1 MAMLTITL
9 NGVTIERDSTKLPQ
23 VSRDYLEQNGF
34 SQRLRDS
41 YASVTEKAFPDP
53 TERAAARQAKLDA
66 ALAQID
72 SGEVPGTRVAADPVK
87 TAMAKIIRDMLAKG
101 YTVDDV
107 ARMVDQNESKKHKKT
122 A

>member
-1 MAMLTITL
+1 MATLSITL

-23 VSRDYLEQNGF
+23 ASRDYLEQNGF

-53 TERAAARQAKLDA
+53 AERAVARQAKLDA

-72 SGEVPGTRVAADPVK
+72 SGEVPGTRATADPVK
-87 TAMAKIIRDMLAKG
+87 TAMAKIIRDMLARG

-107 ARMVDQNESKKHKKT
+107 ARMVDQNESKKHKKS